1 MQLHRVGDGAILA
14 SLMQPG
20 TPTALSFSPDGTLL
34 GVVLDSNSVA
44 VWDLG
49 GDVSQPLMLP
59 PHKGEVR
66 MAAAWEAS
74 REGVFGGLKVVA
86 MGIPGGGNGGAF
98 KGLVTMMRGCRL
110 CVWQG

>member
-14 SLMQPG
+14 SLVQPG

-66 MAAAWEAS
+66 MATTAS
-74 REGVFGGLKVVA
+74 EGFPGREFRWFGGD
-86 MGIPGGGNGGAF
+86 
-98 KGLVTMMRGCRL
+98 GCGVGTCWWL
-110 CVWQG
+110 